1 MRKQILYI
9 GILAEDKCGELLI
22 LAVCEIRD
30 FLSRIKL
37 LGLVVFYS
45 YIPQRGI
52 RIRELLEEMKRVT
65 GREEE
70 GGDGLDL
77 GGT

>member
-1 MRKQILYI
+1 MYI

-52 RIRELLEEMKRVT
+52 RIRELLEEI
-65 GREEE
+65 
-70 GGDGLDL
+70 
-77 GGT
+77 